1 MEEDNLPIP
10 DNSVDDIPDNIQKL
24 IDEGKVIK
32 TKTSSGAFDEPN
44 QNTLVIDKSTVTSKE
59 YKELK
64 KFADE
69 FEYMLI
75 KPYKV
80 TNQSTGVKT
89 NNFELMKSEYFN
101 PYNAELEKLVP
112 GNGYS
117 LAIYT
122 PHQDQ
127 VVNLVSDIFDEY
139 SQYFDKRFELEM
151 YPYKGTEFTDGK
163 SIMLLKQIYIKP
175 EFQGQGIGS
184 EIINKV
190 TNFADELNI
199 PIMLSTDPEQKLVD
213 TLPDYYARFGFLD
226 TGEVVKRTGN
236 KERWLIRQ
244 PGELAG
250 KIVEYGE
257 VADDFE
263 TYEEALQA
271 ARNTDKPLYPDYII
285 KQITDRGQTVPGLD
299 TPTNVADDISQ
310 LADTPTNVVGDADVY
325 YHSRL
330 GEIDNAQDI
339 HFGTYDAA
347 LDRASLQYGK
357 ESVQSFYARALDE
370 AYDLFREEVEA
381 LELVD
386 DGSGN
391 FKLPFKSEQF
401 NFELENK
408 AIPPKSQEWTFEY
421 ITEGETIRLNYIAD
435 DGFETL
441 IDEFYVETIDYE
453 GADVKKLGDL
463 DVEDIIGSKKGFRE
477 LEGHIQA
484 LQEGQPVDVYKGK
497 FDFGSKYNLYK
508 TTIKPDAKVFDM
520 SGQDIEITELVRKRG
535 ESELSPKTNTVSSE
549 FLQYR
554 LFGEDAPELRN
565 ISEIKIDNVS
575 YKPKGNV
582 FSSNDEIIEII
593 SNNADVVAYTNEI
606 EDAGSTSIYVRNADA
621 VEVSLAGEQEIT
633 DFNKD
638 VRKKYVE
645 TSVVDEQMN
654 LIKAADRG
662 DISTEELDEL
672 IEIRKPSPKTG
683 PPELETRIKVSTQN
697 PEDFGV
703 PGNVEDY
710 KEIEGWADDVIKPN
724 KIFNPDALTR
734 LESSTIGQR
743 YIWNDTTE
751 FKPSE
756 MYSRIITNNA
766 TDEDITRFFIYLA
779 THSEQPA
786 YAMKSFK
793 QPDALADIVKI
804 GIFSDRPIT
813 DIIPIG
819 VHLQE
824 TIFIGN
830 LRNSNSQIG
839 DEINKVLVDLV
850 LERGQFTNLRE
861 TMRNVILEA
870 HNDIYRQNPNDYFV
884 LWRGGDLHRFHPWQS
899 FTKHPSA
906 AQDIANQMDMMYGAG
921 TEVKSY
927 IINKNNMID
936 LDALGLSFND
946 ENEIIV
952 LTEAANKPNATVV
965 NIQTPEDLQNAYR
978 TFQKNVANNDFPKQG
993 FDIQNISKPLADAG
1007 QESQEFFSDVIK
1019 GMDDRYRPRKAY
1031 NPIIELNHPD
1041 LQSTI
1046 DIYNKNVLNGGDF
1059 NQHIFT
1065 SIPTFYETQIVKA
1078 KALENMLR
1086 NVIDPTAPDI
1096 RILDIGATEGVWAK
1110 TLTTEYPQVFVNII
1124 EPNPAAKEIFEK
1136 EFSDRVMFTQEAF
1149 SHYEKDR
1156 TRFFSET
1163 GKPIKYFTPS
1173 ENFKYDVVHE
1183 SMTFQFIDSD
1193 RKGQVEYI
1201 KNNILKEDGILFI
1214 EEKFFSDDAI
1224 YKANEE
1230 LKDKFKLQYYTP
1242 EQLETKAIEVL
1253 HGMGTKQIPVKDMEN
1268 ILNNNFKY
1276 VEQYW
1281 DAGNFKGYIA
1291 SDNELATQ
1299 FVPEIKK
1306 LRTSLTNHIYS
1317 TAPTEQEIKASIQ
1330 KQVKDRGVNKELNK
1344 QLTKELTETNKE
1356 FIGKASDAVQT
1367 IFKNVK
1373 SVGGV
1378 GLALGLKG
1386 LSKAAPVLEPGD
1398 VLIEKAIEKFSPQLN
1413 KAAQKLGFA
1422 SLPVDKILPVYVALE
1437 IGIAAAEAVQA
1448 AMYAYD
1454 ETAKKKK
1461 GGYIYEYK
1469 NIDGKTRYVPVR
1481 DEDGEPIFQPAFNT
1495 YDFYNT
1501 PAGQE
1506 VAKEFDFGSNFLRQ
1520 LEQERVSRYSPGW
1533 NLSKAIFGLF
1543 GTMGDAQANISE
1555 QTRGNMGQALLTG
1568 IGK

>member
-1 MEEDNLPIP
+1 
-10 DNSVDDIPDNIQKL
+10 
-24 IDEGKVIK
+24 
-32 TKTSSGAFDEPN
+32 
-44 QNTLVIDKSTVTSKE
+44 
-59 YKELK
+59 
-64 KFADE
+64 
-69 FEYMLI
+69 
-75 KPYKV
+75 
-80 TNQSTGVKT
+80 
-89 NNFELMKSEYFN
+89 
-101 PYNAELEKLVP
+101 
-112 GNGYS
+112 
-117 LAIYT
+117 
-122 PHQDQ
+122 
-127 VVNLVSDIFDEY
+127 
-139 SQYFDKRFELEM
+139 
-151 YPYKGTEFTDGK
+151 
-163 SIMLLKQIYIKP
+163 
-175 EFQGQGIGS
+175 
-184 EIINKV
+184 
-190 TNFADELNI
+190 
-199 PIMLSTDPEQKLVD
+199 
-213 TLPDYYARFGFLD
+213 
-226 TGEVVKRTGN
+226 
-236 KERWLIRQ
+236 
-244 PGELAG
+244 
-250 KIVEYGE
+250 
-257 VADDFE
+257 
-263 TYEEALQA
+263 
-271 ARNTDKPLYPDYII
+271 
-285 KQITDRGQTVPGLD
+285 
-299 TPTNVADDISQ
+299 
-310 LADTPTNVVGDADVY
+310 
-325 YHSRL
+325 
-330 GEIDNAQDI
+330 
-339 HFGTYDAA
+339 
-347 LDRASLQYGK
+347 
-357 ESVQSFYARALDE
+357 
-370 AYDLFREEVEA
+370 
-381 LELVD
+381 
-386 DGSGN
+386 
-391 FKLPFKSEQF
+391 
-401 NFELENK
+401 
-408 AIPPKSQEWTFEY
+408 
-421 ITEGETIRLNYIAD
+421 
-435 DGFETL
+435 
-441 IDEFYVETIDYE
+441 
-453 GADVKKLGDL
+453 
-463 DVEDIIGSKKGFRE
+463 
-477 LEGHIQA
+477 
-484 LQEGQPVDVYKGK
+484 
-497 FDFGSKYNLYK
+497 
-508 TTIKPDAKVFDM
+508 
-520 SGQDIEITELVRKRG
+520 
-535 ESELSPKTNTVSSE
+535 
-549 FLQYR
+549 
-554 LFGEDAPELRN
+554 
-565 ISEIKIDNVS
+565 
-575 YKPKGNV
+575 
-582 FSSNDEIIEII
+582 
-593 SNNADVVAYTNEI
+593 
-606 EDAGSTSIYVRNADA
+606 
-621 VEVSLAGEQEIT
+621 
-633 DFNKD
+633 
-638 VRKKYVE
+638 
-645 TSVVDEQMN
+645 MN

>member
-10 DNSVDDIPDNIQKL
+10 DNSVDNIPDNIQKL

-520 SGQDIEITELVRKRG
+520 SGKDIEITELVRRRG
-535 ESELSPKTNTVSSE
+535 ESELSPKTNTV
-549 FLQYR
+549 
-554 LFGEDAPELRN
+554 
-565 ISEIKIDNVS
+565 
-575 YKPKGNV
+575 
-582 FSSNDEIIEII
+582 
-593 SNNADVVAYTNEI
+593 
-606 EDAGSTSIYVRNADA
+606 
-621 VEVSLAGEQEIT
+621 
-633 DFNKD
+633 
-638 VRKKYVE
+638 
-645 TSVVDEQMN
+645 
-654 LIKAADRG
+654 
-662 DISTEELDEL
+662 
-672 IEIRKPSPKTG
+672 
-683 PPELETRIKVSTQN
+683 
-697 PEDFGV
+697 
-703 PGNVEDY
+703 
-710 KEIEGWADDVIKPN
+710 
-724 KIFNPDALTR
+724 
-734 LESSTIGQR
+734 
-743 YIWNDTTE
+743 
-751 FKPSE
+751 
-756 MYSRIITNNA
+756 
-766 TDEDITRFFIYLA
+766 
-779 THSEQPA
+779 
-786 YAMKSFK
+786 
-793 QPDALADIVKI
+793 
-804 GIFSDRPIT
+804 
-813 DIIPIG
+813 
-819 VHLQE
+819 
-824 TIFIGN
+824 
-830 LRNSNSQIG
+830 
-839 DEINKVLVDLV
+839 
-850 LERGQFTNLRE
+850 
-861 TMRNVILEA
+861 
-870 HNDIYRQNPNDYFV
+870 
-884 LWRGGDLHRFHPWQS
+884 
-899 FTKHPSA
+899 
-906 AQDIANQMDMMYGAG
+906 
-921 TEVKSY
+921 
-927 IINKNNMID
+927 
-936 LDALGLSFND
+936 
-946 ENEIIV
+946 
-952 LTEAANKPNATVV
+952 
-965 NIQTPEDLQNAYR
+965 
-978 TFQKNVANNDFPKQG
+978 
-993 FDIQNISKPLADAG
+993 
-1007 QESQEFFSDVIK
+1007 
-1019 GMDDRYRPRKAY
+1019 
-1031 NPIIELNHPD
+1031 
-1041 LQSTI
+1041 
-1046 DIYNKNVLNGGDF
+1046 
-1059 NQHIFT
+1059 
-1065 SIPTFYETQIVKA
+1065 
-1078 KALENMLR
+1078 
-1086 NVIDPTAPDI
+1086 
-1096 RILDIGATEGVWAK
+1096 
-1110 TLTTEYPQVFVNII
+1110 
-1124 EPNPAAKEIFEK
+1124 
-1136 EFSDRVMFTQEAF
+1136 
-1149 SHYEKDR
+1149 
-1156 TRFFSET
+1156 
-1163 GKPIKYFTPS
+1163 
-1173 ENFKYDVVHE
+1173 
-1183 SMTFQFIDSD
+1183 
-1193 RKGQVEYI
+1193 
-1201 KNNILKEDGILFI
+1201 
-1214 EEKFFSDDAI
+1214 
-1224 YKANEE
+1224 
-1230 LKDKFKLQYYTP
+1230 
-1242 EQLETKAIEVL
+1242 
-1253 HGMGTKQIPVKDMEN
+1253 
-1268 ILNNNFKY
+1268 
-1276 VEQYW
+1276 
-1281 DAGNFKGYIA
+1281 
-1291 SDNELATQ
+1291 
-1299 FVPEIKK
+1299 
-1306 LRTSLTNHIYS
+1306 
-1317 TAPTEQEIKASIQ
+1317 
-1330 KQVKDRGVNKELNK
+1330 
-1344 QLTKELTETNKE
+1344 
-1356 FIGKASDAVQT
+1356 
-1367 IFKNVK
+1367 
-1373 SVGGV
+1373 
-1378 GLALGLKG
+1378 
-1386 LSKAAPVLEPGD
+1386 
-1398 VLIEKAIEKFSPQLN
+1398 
-1413 KAAQKLGFA
+1413 
-1422 SLPVDKILPVYVALE
+1422 
-1437 IGIAAAEAVQA
+1437 
-1448 AMYAYD
+1448 
-1454 ETAKKKK
+1454 
-1461 GGYIYEYK
+1461 
-1469 NIDGKTRYVPVR
+1469 
-1481 DEDGEPIFQPAFNT
+1481 
-1495 YDFYNT
+1495 
-1501 PAGQE
+1501 
-1506 VAKEFDFGSNFLRQ
+1506 
-1520 LEQERVSRYSPGW
+1520 
-1533 NLSKAIFGLF
+1533 
-1543 GTMGDAQANISE
+1543 
-1555 QTRGNMGQALLTG
+1555 
-1568 IGK
+1568 